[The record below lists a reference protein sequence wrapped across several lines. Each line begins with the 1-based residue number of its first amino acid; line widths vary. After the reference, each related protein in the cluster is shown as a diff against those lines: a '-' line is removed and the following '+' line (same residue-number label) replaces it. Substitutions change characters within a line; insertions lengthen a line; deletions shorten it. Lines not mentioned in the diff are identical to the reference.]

1 MSQIFKMLKLKISK
15 KLIKM
20 SIKLISINENYK
32 SVEKN
37 LTIKDLC
44 PEEKA
49 KIGDLLRK
57 LAEEKEEKEK
67 ILKSVEEE
75 KKLYESRIDNLIKEK

>member
-1 MSQIFKMLKLKISK
+1 
-15 KLIKM
+15 M
-20 SIKLISINENYK
+20 SIKILIINENHI
-32 SVEKN
+32 SIEKK

-67 ILKSVEEE
+67 ILKSAEEE
-75 KKLYESRIDNLIKEK
+75 KKLYESKIDSLIKEKYLFVK